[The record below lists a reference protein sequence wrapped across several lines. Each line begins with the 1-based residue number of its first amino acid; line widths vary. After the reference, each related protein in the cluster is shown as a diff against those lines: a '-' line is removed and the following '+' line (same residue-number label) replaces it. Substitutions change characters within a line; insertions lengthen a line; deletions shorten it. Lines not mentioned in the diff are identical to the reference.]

1 MLPHYFKGST
11 IYVPFVERVRKAVPC
26 PVCKGKGQI
35 LTKAVGDKD
44 ESGYVHE
51 CEYCRW
57 AVRDGLPFGHVCE
70 DYQWQGRVQTI
81 VIEGVE
87 CTERP
92 GKNEVKY
99 LWNVSPCSWNSVDSS
114 RAFATMK
121 EAQQRAAEML
131 QETFNKEEEE
141 KKKKLSQAAVANKS
155 HSIGYAKNQV
165 REMTKQIA
173 WLKKQMAP
181 WVKMVGYQGKK

>member
-1 MLPHYFKGST
+1 
-11 IYVPFVERVRKAVPC
+11 
-26 PVCKGKGQI
+26 
-35 LTKAVGDKD
+35 
-44 ESGYVHE
+44 
-51 CEYCRW
+51 
-57 AVRDGLPFGHVCE
+57 
-70 DYQWQGRVQTI
+70 
-81 VIEGVE
+81 
-87 CTERP
+87 
-92 GKNEVKY
+92 
-99 LWNVSPCSWNSVDSS
+99 
-114 RAFATMK
+114 MK